1 MKTARSVDLV
11 RLVHFST
18 PFNYANLVSERAF
31 HSVWK
36 DDFGGEN
43 LNSGSCVA
51 SAPRVEGGKEGRKKL
66 LPRCFSKLLI
76 SGRHS
81 CKSRETH
88 TVTHTGRSAVPPLT

>member
-43 LNSGSCVA
+43 LNSGGCVA
-51 SAPRVEGGKEGRKKL
+51 SAPRVEGGKEGGKSFYLVAFLNFLSVGDTLARVA
-66 LPRCFSKLLI
+66 
-76 SGRHS
+76 RH
-81 CKSRETH
+81 TQ
-88 TVTHTGRSAVPPLT
+88 